1 MSTDIYPARRYAVKA
16 RSKRTMTRDDRS
28 ASGLVLSLFPGIG
41 MLDYPFAEAGYC
53 VVRGPDVMYQ
63 GDIRDFHAPPGHFD
77 GVIGGPPC
85 QAFSRLRFLVEAN
98 GHSPRFGD
106 MMPEFARV
114 VRESR
119 PLWWVME
126 NVPQAPT
133 PNVGDGYSTHVYM
146 LSDHA
151 SGGLTIR
158 KRMIVMGV
166 RGVVN
171 DWPTPVSAPITTRPY
186 LAVTRKPIRCK
197 ENGRCVILPV
207 REMLRRQGF
216 PEEFLSQHC
225 GLTKR
230 AQRQAAANGVPL
242 AMGREIVRLL
252 QAALTLVTE
261 RRDRGTRTCFRGS

>member
-1 MSTDIYPARRYAVKA
+1 
-16 RSKRTMTRDDRS
+16 MTQDDRS
-28 ASGLVLSLFPGIG
+28 ACRLVLSLFPGIG
-41 MLDYPFAEAGYC
+41 MLDYPFSEAGYC

-63 GDIRDFHAPPGHFD
+63 GDIRDFHAPPGHFG

-85 QAFSRLRFLVEAN
+85 QAFSQLRYLVECN
-98 GHSPRFGD
+98 GNSPRFGD
-106 MMPEFARV
+106 LTPQFARV
-114 VRESR
+114 VRESQ

-151 SGGLTIR
+151 SGGLTMR

-186 LAVTRKPIRCK
+186 PTVTRTPIYDK
-197 ENGRCVILPV
+197 KTGRRVVLSAQD
-207 REMLRRQGF
+207 MLRRQGF
-216 PEEFLSQHC
+216 PKDFIPRHC

-230 AQRQAAANGVPL
+230 TQRQAAANGVPL

-261 RRDRGTRTCFRGS
+261 RRDRGTRTSASARRTTPRGAAAK